1 MAPSYRPQGSAVSR
15 KPDRIT
21 AMQQIIDAVKQEF
34 PLYQP
39 DTFKCG
45 PDNTC
50 IGCPK
55 KLMELVDTDLS
66 YWQYQIDRGI
76 PPSFDEI
83 QRFGE
88 IALCGAECEPWLWV
102 GQQETPIH
110 RTQQPVTSGF
120 VQVAGAMLRC
130 DHAASEGRR
139 KSP

>member
-1 MAPSYRPQGSAVSR
+1 MNPPSGSRGHAVSR

-76 PPSFDEI
+76 PPTFDELYS
-83 QRFGE
+83 FGKMCKN
-88 IALCGAECEPWLWV
+88 IRRALVRNCRIPA
-102 GQQETPIH
+102 
-110 RTQQPVTSGF
+110 
-120 VQVAGAMLRC
+120 
-130 DHAASEGRR
+130 
-139 KSP
+139 

>member
-1 MAPSYRPQGSAVSR
+1 MGR

-66 YWQYQIDRGI
+66 
-76 PPSFDEI
+76 
-83 QRFGE
+83 
-88 IALCGAECEPWLWV
+88 
-102 GQQETPIH
+102 
-110 RTQQPVTSGF
+110 
-120 VQVAGAMLRC
+120 
-130 DHAASEGRR
+130 
-139 KSP
+139 

>member
-1 MAPSYRPQGSAVSR
+1 
-15 KPDRIT
+15 
-21 AMQQIIDAVKQEF
+21 MQQIIDAVKAEF

-55 KLMELVDTDLS
+55 KLMELVDTDLC

-83 QRFGE
+83 QRFGKLCKN
-88 IALCGAECEPWLWV
+88 IRRALVRNGRIPRLSAPS
-102 GQQETPIH
+102 
-110 RTQQPVTSGF
+110 QPGLRPPPTTSE
-120 VQVAGAMLRC
+120 RNR
-130 DHAASEGRR
+130 S
-139 KSP
+139 